1 MESASTCEV
10 VYLARECRV
19 IQLGLCDYMDAY
31 KIQKQILDQRKSGTI
46 PDTLLFLSHPP
57 VLTIG
62 RRGNRKN
69 ILVSDEVLYREGIVV
84 YETDRG
90 GDITYHGPGQIVGY
104 PVLDLKQ
111 FGRDVHRII
120 NMYEEVII
128 RLLKYYDLEGSRVQD
143 YPGVWIGNEK
153 ICALGIGISRWVSFH
168 GFALNVNTNL
178 NHFSYIIPC
187 GITGRGV
194 TSMSKVLERN
204 VDESEVTGFLTKIF
218 GMVFGLQMY
227 DH

>member
-1 MESASTCEV
+1 M
-10 VYLARECRV
+10 ARDCLV
-19 IQLGLCDYMDAY
+19 TKLGLCDYMDAY
-31 KIQKQILDQRKSGTI
+31 KIQKQILDQRKNGTI
-46 PDTLLFLSHPP
+46 PDTLLLLSHTP

-69 ILVSDEVLYREGIVV
+69 ILVSDEVLCREGIEV

-104 PVLDLKQ
+104 PILDLKQ
-111 FGRDVHRII
+111 HGRDVHRII

-128 RLLKYYDLEGSRVQD
+128 KLLEYYNLEGTRVQD

-153 ICALGIGISRWVSFH
+153 VCALGIGISRWVSFH

-178 NHFSYIIPC
+178 NHFSFIISC
-187 GITGRGV
+187 GIIGRGV
-194 TSMSKVLERN
+194 TSMSQALKRR
-204 VDESEVTGFLTKIF
+204 VDETEVIEVLTMIF
-218 GMVFGLQMY
+218 GKVFSLKMY
-227 DH
+227 DG